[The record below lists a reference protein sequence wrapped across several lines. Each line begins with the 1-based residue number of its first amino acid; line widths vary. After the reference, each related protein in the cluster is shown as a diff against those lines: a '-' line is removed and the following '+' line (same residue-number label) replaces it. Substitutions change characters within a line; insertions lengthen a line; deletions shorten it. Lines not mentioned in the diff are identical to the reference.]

1 MARDFLAVQAT
12 SVVPE
17 ELFCGK
23 GDEIDKQRFCMQ
35 NDSTQA
41 VLCIKSW
48 IQVGIKFK
56 YKSTEIDYERLME
69 LATASATHNISPSSS
84 EKKMMDEN

>member
-1 MARDFLAVQAT
+1 
-12 SVVPE
+12 
-17 ELFCGK
+17 
-23 GDEIDKQRFCMQ
+23 

-84 EKKMMDEN
+84 EKKMVDNYIPHFVKCSCWI

>member
-1 MARDFLAVQAT
+1 MQAT

-23 GDEIDKQRFCMQ
+23 GDEIDKQRICMSH
-35 NDSTQA
+35 DSTQA
-41 VLCIKSW
+41 ILCIKSW

-56 YKSTEIDYERLME
+56 FKSTEIDYERLME
-69 LATASATHNISPSSS
+69 LAAAAAATDNSPSSS
-84 EKKMMDEN
+84 DKKQR